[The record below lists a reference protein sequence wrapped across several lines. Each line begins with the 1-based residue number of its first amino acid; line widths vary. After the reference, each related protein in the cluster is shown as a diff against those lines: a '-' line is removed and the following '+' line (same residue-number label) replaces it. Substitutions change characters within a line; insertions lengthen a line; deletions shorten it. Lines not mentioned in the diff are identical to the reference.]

1 MAGLT
6 LTTEYSMST
15 ALSSEVRPQET
26 LLLPASPPQTPVMER
41 PNHTG
46 EKGVQPTAESAQQ
59 VATLEYPPPA
69 LD

>member
-6 LTTEYSMST
+6 LTTEYS
-15 ALSSEVRPQET
+15 LSSEVRPQET
-26 LLLPASPPQTPVMER
+26 LLLPASPSQTPVMER

-46 EKGVQPTAESAQQ
+46 EKGGVQPTAASAQH